1 MQYTIRQIPEAVDAE
16 IRRRARQE
24 GKSLN
29 EVAIEALARGVGLG
43 GEPVRFRALGDVS
56 GRWQEDPE
64 FDRAIREQR
73 QIDESLWK

>member
-29 EVAIEALARGVGLG
+29 DVAIEALARGVGLG
-43 GEPVRFRALGDVS
+43 GAPVRFRALGDVA
-56 GRWQEDPE
+56 GRWEEDPE
-64 FDRAIREQR
+64 FDRAIQEQR
-73 QIDESLWK
+73 QVDESLWK